1 MQGCVLS
8 PSGFCE
14 DMTSYAYLS
23 DYRRNLTDAELRTS
37 GWYNYFPAANSTYC
51 EPTDAAC
58 ALCDELV
65 NNGSSVYSMNWD
77 AENASVEVYRQFCLG
92 TDGCVCVMACEST
105 DWSDNMM
112 ADCDSSASY
121 GGDDASTDVSN
132 YSTLLPLF
140 FLLQILLLGA
150 FVYRRML
157 LSRLMRSGPRPQPG
171 GPYNN
176 VNAISS
182 PSNRLRLSGWRK
194 MQTDLIERERKQG
207 LFNLRSPHPDASTTA
222 AEGAAAADYEA
233 SGSPVTTA
241 PIGARA
247 SPVARESSSTTPV
260 VIDATAVEDDR
271 NSIAVLEE
279 RSGSS
284 ITSPSGGNRE
294 RGDEDA
300 PSKSPRSVV

>member
-1 MQGCVLS
+1 MLS

-23 DYRRNLTDAELRTS
+23 DYRRNLSEAELHTS
-37 GWYNYFPAANSTYC
+37 GWYNYFPADNSTYC

-58 ALCDELV
+58 ELCDTLV
-65 NNGSSVYSMNWD
+65 NNGSYVYSMNWD

-105 DWSDNMM
+105 DWEDNMM
-112 ADCDSSASY
+112 ADCDDQGSYSADDSSS
-121 GGDDASTDVSN
+121 DASS

-140 FLLQILLLGA
+140 FLLQLLLLGA

-157 LSRLMRSGPRPQPG
+157 LARLMRSGPRPQPG

-207 LFNLRSPHPDASTTA
+207 LFSLRSPRPDASTTA
-222 AEGAAAADYEA
+222 AVGGAAIDYEA
-233 SGSPVTTA
+233 SASPVTTA

-247 SPVARESSSTTPV
+247 SPVPEASSSTTPV
-260 VIDATAVEDDR
+260 VIDTTAVEDDR

-279 RSGSS
+279 RPGSS
-284 ITSPSGGNRE
+284 ITSPSVQVPEVRRE
-294 RGDEDA
+294 AGEQRVE
-300 PSKSPRSVV
+300 SR